1 MWQDKKHSMGQR
13 AVIHPEDVRIKNVSI
28 LNNFHRAQTERDA
41 KKHKRKQSNNT
52 LKTLYS

>member
-13 AVIHPEDVRIKNVSI
+13 ALIHPEDVRIKNVSI
-28 LNNFHRAQTERDA
+28 LNNFHQHKLKEMQRNIKQTND
-41 KKHKRKQSNNT
+41 T